1 MVGRTGPIGSSF
13 VSRDV
18 DGRDVLFCGI
28 CVSLFIAVAVGEA
41 TGLGVAV
48 VSECDSPVLF
58 GFGTDRSLRP
68 SPASAP
74 DARICSSV
82 GATDF
87 FSRDLRLV
95 GTGVAD
101 SKGVASDSE
110 DGVVC
115 VGASGF
121 VSRGTT
127 TSCAW
132 ICPTNTRLQ
141 SNDRKNLSILAE
153 LSQLGARLESPAT
166 ESEGAIRSPD
176 KFPRD
181 ASRIAETAPRRNN
194 ARSLRGPPSPSTQ
207 TRPPPAR

>member
-1 MVGRTGPIGSSF
+1 MLVTAPVHLPEGVALGCSLPDSIMVGRTGPIDSSF
-13 VSRDV
+13 VPRGG
-18 DGRDVLFCGI
+18 DGRDALFCRM
-28 CVSLFIAVAVGEA
+28 CVSPFTGVAVGEA

-48 VSECDSPVLF
+48 VSECDLPVLV
-58 GFGTDRSLRP
+58 GCGTDRSFRP

-95 GTGVAD
+95 GASVAD
-101 SKGVASDSE
+101 SEGVCSDSE

-132 ICPTNTRLQ
+132 TCPTNTRLQ
-141 SNDRKNLSILAE
+141 SSDRKNPLSILAE
-153 LSQLGARLESPAT
+153 L
-166 ESEGAIRSPD
+166 
-176 KFPRD
+176 
-181 ASRIAETAPRRNN
+181 
-194 ARSLRGPPSPSTQ
+194 
-207 TRPPPAR
+207 